1 MKNNLLVNRYTR
13 AFLDLAIE
21 NDIVDQALDDLLL
34 VKKTIE
40 ENKELSLL
48 INRPFVSITQ
58 KINIINRLFKE
69 RINELSL
76 RFINL
81 LIEKN
86 REEIITNVYD
96 EYYALYLEHK
106 KIAVVTVT
114 SAVSLDEKTTERIVN
129 ILKHKIVKKDTI
141 EIKNVID
148 RNIIGGFIVKYM
160 DYEYDA
166 SVRNTLKRLHS
177 VFENN
182 LFVKGFKEK
191 NIKTIYN
198 GKYQTC

>member
-40 ENKELSLL
+40 ENKEFSLL

-182 LFVKGFKEK
+182 LFVKGF
-191 NIKTIYN
+191 
-198 GKYQTC
+198 

>member
-48 INRPFVSITQ
+48 INRPFVSTTQ

-86 REEIITNVYD
+86 REEIITNVYVLSNQR
-96 EYYALYLEHK
+96 AAWRK
-106 KIAVVTVT
+106 AI
-114 SAVSLDEKTTERIVN
+114 
-129 ILKHKIVKKDTI
+129 
-141 EIKNVID
+141 ID
-148 RNIIGGFIVKYM
+148 FP
-160 DYEYDA
+160 
-166 SVRNTLKRLHS
+166 
-177 VFENN
+177 
-182 LFVKGFKEK
+182 
-191 NIKTIYN
+191 
-198 GKYQTC
+198 